1 MSGTSVDGIDAAL
14 CRIDGHAREATVDLL
29 AFRTTPYPAEIRQ
42 DLLHLYDDQT
52 AAVQRM
58 SSLNMVVGGL
68 FGDAV
73 LAICAEGGVASGDL
87 RVIGSHGQTV
97 WHQPHPD
104 PALPYSTRSTIQSG
118 APAAIAARTSAPVM
132 ADFRLADIAVG
143 GQGAPLAPYFDWA
156 LQGDASKHRVIL
168 NLGGIGNLTWLP
180 AGGDAGDVIA
190 FDTGPGN
197 MLIDGLV
204 VALTGG
210 AAQYDADGAI
220 AAAGYVDRGLLG
232 HLMEDPYLTARPPK
246 STGREYYS
254 AREVELIMANA
265 DLRPGDLGGD
275 DGARQRAASV
285 IATATAFTAESVAH
299 ALRTHLPAMP
309 DQVIVNGGGA
319 RNPTL
324 MRMLAEALPGVEVMP
339 SDATGIDA
347 DAKEAML
354 FALLAHDGL
363 AGLPT
368 NIPSATGASRAVTL
382 GSLTRL

>member
-52 AAVQRM
+52 AAVQRL

-97 WHQPHPD
+97 WHQAHPD
-104 PALPYSTRSTIQSG
+104 PALPYSTRSTIQIG

-156 LQGDASKHRVIL
+156 VQGDASKHRVIL

-232 HLMEDPYLTARPPK
+232 HLMEDPYLTAPPPK

-275 DGARQRAASV
+275 DGARQRATSV
-285 IATATAFTAESVAH
+285 IATTTAFTAESVAH

-354 FALLAHDGL
+354 FALLAHDGF

-368 NIPSATGASRAVTL
+368 NIPSATGASRTVTL